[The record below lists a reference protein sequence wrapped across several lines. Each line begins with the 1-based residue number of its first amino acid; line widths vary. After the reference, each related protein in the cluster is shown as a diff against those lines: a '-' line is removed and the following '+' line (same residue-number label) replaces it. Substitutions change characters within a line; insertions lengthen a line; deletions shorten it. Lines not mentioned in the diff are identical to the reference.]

1 MGVPH
6 LWKTPMFV
14 QSQASSTSSMGFSP
28 AGEVVLL
35 VLFAHALVQHP
46 GVSHLKPDPRRRRR
60 TQGSFSRTKKV
71 SKTGLPSKPLGN
83 MAALGT

>member
-1 MGVPH
+1 
-6 LWKTPMFV
+6 MF
-14 QSQASSTSSMGFSP
+14 QSKIIQAISPYFAEKAP

-46 GVSHLKPDPRRRRR
+46 GVSHLKPEP
-60 TQGSFSRTKKV
+60 SRTKSDQSESGLFEPPEDV
-71 SKTGLPSKPLGN
+71 TGLPSKPWGN